1 MENPNKE
8 WEVFPDRNERLGF
21 DMDSG
26 NVRFEDMEASCN
38 FTQYDEMP
46 AFERI
51 VKRPKSK
58 KNK

>member
-1 MENPNKE
+1 MEKHDHLKS
-8 WEVFPDRNERLGF
+8 FPDRNERLGF
-21 DMDSG
+21 DMEEG

-51 VKRPKSK
+51 VKRSKSK
-58 KNK
+58 KTK